1 MRGLLISL
9 KEGFIVGGIL
19 LGYLGSYV
27 IVGEEGG
34 WRTLLSSSSL
44 VAAALAVGMTALP
57 DSPRWLAQGG
67 SEEEGPE
74 RAPARPRALGRGRRV
89 DQEVR
94 AMVASAGA
102 ARPAAHRGALSE
114 AEPKPLYIGLSVVL
128 FQQITGQP
136 GCCITPSRCS
146 KPPGTIPTKAPA

>member
-1 MRGLLISL
+1 MYFLGAISQGLAPSLEGLVAGRFAYGLGIGFAMHAAPMYLSETAPSSVRGLLISL

-57 DSPRWLAQGG
+57 DSPRWLAQKGG
-67 SEEEGPE
+67 SEEGGPE

-89 DQEVR
+89 
-94 AMVASAGA
+94 
-102 ARPAAHRGALSE
+102 
-114 AEPKPLYIGLSVVL
+114 
-128 FQQITGQP
+128 
-136 GCCITPSRCS
+136 
-146 KPPGTIPTKAPA
+146 